1 MGESTHGSSIVPLG
15 LLALAQHPT
24 STDIPSLPSGSGYQV
39 SYRAALRKSISAS
52 VGVSGMAFPWCVRE
66 HLGGHEEMLVQV
78 DMPGDTNTLSGDAQS
93 WAPLIDAATSISS
106 CILSKN
112 TTMCIVSGIDTV
124 IFVSQGTPPKTGYL
138 LIERR
143 PEEEPQRVDV
153 EILGVDGTRLCRLEG
168 MQFTDLGVV
177 SYTGPRVD
185 PLLYRLAWVR
195 PSLRETPLPMDNVIL
210 ISADAHSIRYLQEL
224 TSRRLNVCHVSSV
237 LELEDRIRD
246 VPSRSNMVV
255 LYVPGRVREIRDVAG
270 TAHAV
275 RLRNTP
281 ELWGGLIDHE
291 GPAFPFL
298 AFQCVQEESVIRVED
313 GQPHVARMAS
323 FHTDTKSADPRLSLL
338 PRPDGTYVVTGGLGD
353 LGLETLEFLAKKGA
367 RRIVVVSRRLL
378 SPQQDKPALSGPL
391 ARIQQLRSTG
401 VKIHVLKLDIS
412 EQGASAK
419 LTRELERLSFVPVSG
434 VVHAAAVPGFG
445 HIRRTPSG
453 SYASVMAPKVA
464 GALALHEA
472 FPPGTLDFF
481 VFFSSISGIVGTP
494 GHAAYAA
501 SNTFLDGLAAY
512 RRSQGCNSIAML
524 WTAWRGLGLASN
536 TAVVD
541 SELQAAGMGDITAA
555 EAFDAW
561 ERLSGSNTEHAV
573 VTPARA
579 V

>member
-1 MGESTHGSSIVPLG
+1 M
-15 LLALAQHPT
+15 
-24 STDIPSLPSGSGYQV
+24 
-39 SYRAALRKSISAS
+39 
-52 VGVSGMAFPWCVRE
+52 
-66 HLGGHEEMLVQV
+66 
-78 DMPGDTNTLSGDAQS
+78 
-93 WAPLIDAATSISS
+93 
-106 CILSKN
+106 
-112 TTMCIVSGIDTV
+112 
-124 IFVSQGTPPKTGYL
+124 
-138 LIERR
+138 
-143 PEEEPQRVDV
+143 
-153 EILGVDGTRLCRLEG
+153 
-168 MQFTDLGVV
+168 
-177 SYTGPRVD
+177 
-185 PLLYRLAWVR
+185 
-195 PSLRETPLPMDNVIL
+195 
-210 ISADAHSIRYLQEL
+210 
-224 TSRRLNVCHVSSV
+224 
-237 LELEDRIRD
+237 
-246 VPSRSNMVV
+246 
-255 LYVPGRVREIRDVAG
+255 
-270 TAHAV
+270 
-275 RLRNTP
+275 
-281 ELWGGLIDHE
+281 
-291 GPAFPFL
+291 
-298 AFQCVQEESVIRVED
+298 
-313 GQPHVARMAS
+313 
-323 FHTDTKSADPRLSLL
+323 DTKSADPRLSLL

-412 EQGASAK
+412 EQGASAR

-573 VTPARA
+573 VTRLEWSDTNGSVPIDLVREVAATKPSSRSVSEIDRLTGSELKARVA
-579 V
+579 VAIRKHLSIVLGIGHGNIDDKAELTEIGVDSSMSIRLCQMLPKELPKELLISTPVLRRLLWDCQTVADLISGLCTAIDKIPCS